1 MKGNSLL
8 KENIMELCVVVKVKT
23 ASWQYEIKKKNLIRM
38 YRLTS
43 DAVPREGT

>member
-8 KENIMELCVVVKVKT
+8 KENKMELCVVVKVKT
-23 ASWQYEIKKKNLIRM
+23 SSWQYEKKNLIRM